1 MILKAQ
7 QGLSAH
13 LQGTSNLWP
22 LAQPRWKDSVR
33 CSTEGGDGTNQ
44 ERCRATDTIDT
55 SLSTPS
61 EMEAQQAGMSSMG
74 NGRLSALPFRRQ
86 VLTSQAPGA
95 ASYQG
100 NGNWSAGFVKV

>member
-44 ERCRATDTIDT
+44 ERYRATDTIDT
-55 SLSTPS
+55 SLSTTFRNGGTAGWDELHGKP
-61 EMEAQQAGMSSMG
+61 EAPCPALQKAGSDLAGARSCQ
-74 NGRLSALPFRRQ
+74 LPGKWEL
-86 VLTSQAPGA
+86 VSWLC
-95 ASYQG
+95 
-100 NGNWSAGFVKV
+100 